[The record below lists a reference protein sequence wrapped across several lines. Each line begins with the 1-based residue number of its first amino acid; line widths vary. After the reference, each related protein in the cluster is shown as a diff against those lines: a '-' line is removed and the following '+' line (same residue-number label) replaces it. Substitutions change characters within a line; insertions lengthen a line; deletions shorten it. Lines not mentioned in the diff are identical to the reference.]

1 MADEL
6 KKLAKEM
13 VWVQDGL
20 EKENLNEFER
30 EEYKELAEEIRKKL
44 LKNGYSVDLFVQYM
58 EEYRNVLLGEY
69 QQWINS

>member
-1 MADEL
+1 
-6 KKLAKEM
+6 M